1 MAGNS
6 DLPATYFLP
15 SNIYTMKFRT
25 EVDIPASEKK
35 IEIEN
40 KIFSIGSCFASEMT
54 DLLKDGQLQTLNNP
68 FGTIFNPFSINNAVQ
83 RLHDSSFYEE
93 EELITYNE
101 EYISL
106 DHHTSFDTRYI
117 HQTLDKI
124 NKSIED
130 GNAFLQEADWIIITY
145 GSSFIYEFLPK
156 KKLVANCHKIPQ
168 KFFEKKLL
176 THQEL
181 TGSIYNTILELK
193 DICKEGV
200 QILFTVSPVRHT
212 KDGMVENQL
221 SKSKLITAI
230 HESISL
236 FEDCHYLP
244 VYEILMDDLR
254 DYRFYKEDMIHPST
268 QAVNYIF
275 DKFGNAYF
283 SGETQNFIKENFKI
297 IRALEHKTS
306 DKKDPKFIEFREKLD
321 QRIENQRKKVK
332 HKIF

>member
-1 MAGNS
+1 
-6 DLPATYFLP
+6 
-15 SNIYTMKFRT
+15 MKFRT

-35 IEIEN
+35 IEIED

-168 KFFEKKLL
+168 KFFEKRLL